1 MGIQGATSDLAQPTS
16 HIIMDPELLQLKL
29 AYHEAMVERLQD
41 HKPEIALIWLS
52 GAELLRKR
60 LQSMGIN
67 PDEPVVGQMN

>member
-1 MGIQGATSDLAQPTS
+1 MCPALLRCSLSSAVAD
-16 HIIMDPELLQLKL
+16 MDPEILRLKL

-67 PDEPVVGQMN
+67 PDEPVVGQRN

>member
-1 MGIQGATSDLAQPTS
+1 MCPAPLRCWLSSAVAD
-16 HIIMDPELLQLKL
+16 MDPEILRLKL
-29 AYHEAMVERLQD
+29 AHHEAMVERLQD

-67 PDEPVVGQMN
+67 PDKPVVGQMN